1 MTEPLE
7 LRRIDRSF
15 QTDARAKLARPEI
28 GIASDASRLPLRLG
42 LHTPCALAF
51 AMRAAANLIHELR
64 EVGPAGPSPRLDPD
78 RERLHLLDVHVRV
91 ERDRREVV
99 RRPARR
105 QPARPP
111 VVGKPDLVRPAAL

>member
-1 MTEPLE
+1 MVLT
-7 LRRIDRSF
+7 S
-15 QTDARAKLARPEI
+15 
-28 GIASDASRLPLRLG
+28 SLRLG
-42 LHTPCALAF
+42 LPTPCALAF
-51 AMRAAANLIHELR
+51 GMRAAANLIYELR

-78 RERLHLLDVHVRV
+78 REGLHLLDVHVRV

-111 VVGKPDLVRPAAL
+111 VVRETDLVRLAALNLNRRDPVGDQHAR